1 MAKFGAQRVW
11 VARVNTLGPRRQWK
25 IQDNATVTVP
35 SEGIPE
41 IIGLCWP
48 AVDADV
54 GAAIDDVQVITASR
68 CSTAIGVC
76 ITDGNSIGTAGRRVN
91 PIELEGIPSAASDVT
106 NVGSTVCVRI
116 RRYYR
121 GPGQSILRRRCCILC
136 ALPIV
141 AIDRSNIE
149 AINLHCSTGAWAGR
163 NLEGNAINTC
173 SEKEVLRGIA
183 PCRCAFAAT

>member
-25 IQDNATVTVP
+25 IKKNAMVTFP
-35 SEGIPE
+35 SEGFPE
-41 IIGLCWP
+41 IIGWCWP

-91 PIELEGIPSAASDVT
+91 PIELEGIPSAVSDVT

-149 AINLHCSTGAWAGR
+149 AINFHCSAGACAGR
-163 NLEGNAINTC
+163 NLERNATNTC
-173 SEKEVLRGIA
+173 REKEVWGAIA
-183 PCRCAFAAT
+183 QFLLAFACT

>member
-1 MAKFGAQRVW
+1 MGARGERKFRESGA
-11 VARVNTLGPRRQWK
+11 
-25 IQDNATVTVP
+25 VTVP
-35 SEGIPE
+35 PEGIPE
-41 IIGLCWP
+41 IIGLCLP

-91 PIELEGIPSAASDVT
+91 PIELECIPSAVSDVT

-121 GPGQSILRRRCCILC
+121 GPGQRILRRRGCILC

-149 AINLHCSTGAWAGR
+149 AINLHSSTGAWADR
-163 NLEGNAINTC
+163 NLKGNAINTC